1 MLPISVSFS
10 RFPRLVRD
18 LSAKMGKKVNL
29 TFSGEA
35 TELDKNVLEKISD
48 PLVHLVRNSLDHGIE
63 SPAERLKSGKP
74 ETGKLELSAS
84 HENGNVVIRVEDDGA
99 GLNREKILATAR
111 KRGLIGD
118 DEELSNEQIDQM
130 IFRAGFSTATEVSDV
145 SGRGVGMDVVRNNIK
160 ELSGRLEVQSEPGR
174 GSVFSIRLPLTLA
187 ILDGQLARV
196 ANDAYVFPL
205 QSIVET
211 VQISDSEVN
220 SIFDAGQIY
229 RNRDQ
234 YIPIVRLRDAFGLQP
249 TDGEQEG
256 ELLVIV
262 ESEGSTVG
270 LLVDELLEQQQVVI
284 KSLEENYRKVDGLAG
299 ATILGDGQI
308 SLIIDVPGL
317 IQSLFQSGANVLPG
331 GSVAA

>member
-1 MLPISVSFS
+1 
-10 RFPRLVRD
+10 
-18 LSAKMGKKVNL
+18 
-29 TFSGEA
+29 
-35 TELDKNVLEKISD
+35 
-48 PLVHLVRNSLDHGIE
+48 
-63 SPAERLKSGKP
+63 
-74 ETGKLELSAS
+74 
-84 HENGNVVIRVEDDGA
+84 
-99 GLNREKILATAR
+99 
-111 KRGLIGD
+111 
-118 DEELSNEQIDQM
+118 M
-130 IFRAGFSTATEVSDV
+130 IFRAGFSTATEISDV

-196 ANDAYVFPL
+196 ANDTYVFPL

-211 VQISDSEVN
+211 VQISGDEVT

-234 YIPIVRLRDAFGLQP
+234 YIPIVRLRDAFGLEP
-249 TDGEQEG
+249 TEHEQES

-262 ESEGSTVG
+262 ESEGSTMG
-270 LLVDELLEQQQVVI
+270 FLVDELLEQQQVVI
-284 KSLEENYRKVDGLAG
+284 KSLEENYRKIDGLAG
-299 ATILGDGQI
+299 ATILGDGRI

-317 IQSLFQSGANVLPG
+317 VQSLFPSNAVALRG